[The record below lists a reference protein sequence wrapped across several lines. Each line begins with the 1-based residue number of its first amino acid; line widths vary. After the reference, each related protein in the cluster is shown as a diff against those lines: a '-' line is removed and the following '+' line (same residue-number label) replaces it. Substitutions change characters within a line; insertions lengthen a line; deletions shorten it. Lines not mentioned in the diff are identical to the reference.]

1 MKKATLLKL
10 SLSTV
15 LVAAALRL
23 YATHASETPPPAD
36 LPSLV
41 HEGDLLRI
49 PEQSPL
55 RRSLTVAAINEQSI
69 AAPFTL
75 PALVEADPARLV
87 KVTPPLAGRIVSLN
101 KQLGDE
107 VKAGEVLFT
116 MDAPDMAQAGA
127 DNAKAQSAL
136 SLAQRNLA
144 RQHELAQSDIAAKR
158 DVEQAQ
164 GDYDSAAAEA
174 ARAAARLAQLGAHA
188 ASGADLA
195 AAGRVG
201 DSGHGDAA
209 GRAARAG
216 SVGAG
221 GSTGGFG
228 TGTGRIVVRS
238 PIAGRVVELSAAAGA
253 FWNDATAPLMTV
265 ADLSKVFISANAQ
278 EKDLPQL
285 YVGQQASIK
294 LDAWPQP
301 VAGQV
306 RYIGEMLDAD
316 TRTIK
321 VRLPFDN
328 RDGHLKPGMFAE
340 ATLLARPHNGLLVPM
355 TAVIQ
360 SGFASRAFV
369 EVKPWQFEAR
379 ELKLGAQI
387 GEQVEVLAG
396 LKSGEHIVT
405 KDGVLLND

>member
-1 MKKATLLKL
+1 MMKKATLLKL
-10 SLSTV
+10 SLPV
-15 LVAAALRL
+15 LLIAGALRL
-23 YATHASETPPPAD
+23 YGSHASEAPAAAEV
-36 LPSLV
+36 PSLV

-55 RRSLTVAAINEQSI
+55 RRSLTVAAIDTQSI

-75 PALVEADPARLV
+75 PALVEADPGRLV
-87 KVTPPLAGRIVSLN
+87 KVTPPLAGRIVSIN

-116 MDAPDMAQAGA
+116 IDSADMAQAGA
-127 DNAKAQSAL
+127 DQAKAQSAL

-144 RQHELAQSDIAAKR
+144 RQHELAQGDIAAKR

-164 GDYDSAAAEA
+164 SDYDNATAEA
-174 ARAAARLAQLGAHA
+174 ARAAARLAQLGAHGA
-188 ASGADLA
+188 VGTTSGT
-195 AAGRVG
+195 
-201 DSGHGDAA
+201 
-209 GRAARAG
+209 
-216 SVGAG
+216 AG
-221 GSTGGFG
+221 G
-228 TGTGRIVVRS
+228 RIAVRA
-238 PIAGRVVELSAAAGA
+238 PIAGRVVELSAAAGGY
-253 FWNDATAPLMTV
+253 WNDVTAPLMTV
-265 ADLSKVFISANAQ
+265 ADLSKVYVSASAQ

-285 YVGQQASIK
+285 YVGQQASIQ

-301 VAGQV
+301 VTGQV

-340 ATLLARPHNGLLVPM
+340 ATLLAKPHDGLLVPM

-379 ELKLGAQI
+379 ELKLGTQI

-396 LKSGEHIVT
+396 LKAGERIVI

>member
-1 MKKATLLKL
+1 MMKKATLLKL
-10 SLSTV
+10 SLSVV
-15 LVAAALRL
+15 LIAAALRL
-23 YATHASETPPPAD
+23 YGSHASEAPAAAEV
-36 LPSLV
+36 PSLV

-55 RRSLTVAAINEQSI
+55 RRSLTVAAINTQSI

-75 PALVEADPARLV
+75 PALVEADPGRLV
-87 KVTPPLAGRIVSLN
+87 KVTPPLAGRIVSIN

-116 MDAPDMAQAGA
+116 IDSADMAQAGA
-127 DNAKAQSAL
+127 DQAKAQSAL

-144 RQHELAQSDIAAKR
+144 RQHELAQGDIAAKR

-164 GDYDSAAAEA
+164 SDYDNAAAEA
-174 ARAAARLAQLGAHA
+174 ARAAARLAQLGAHGTGG
-188 ASGADLA
+188 ASGT
-195 AAGRVG
+195 
-201 DSGHGDAA
+201 SG
-209 GRAARAG
+209 
-216 SVGAG
+216 
-221 GSTGGFG
+221 TGG
-228 TGTGRIVVRS
+228 GRIAVRA
-238 PIAGRVVELSAAAGA
+238 PIAGRVVELSAAAGGY
-253 FWNDATAPLMTV
+253 WNDATAPLMTV
-265 ADLSKVFISANAQ
+265 ADLSKVYVSASAQ

-285 YVGQQASIK
+285 YVGQQASIQ

-301 VAGQV
+301 VTGQV

-328 RDGHLKPGMFAE
+328 RDGRLKPGMFAE
-340 ATLLARPHNGLLVPM
+340 ATLLAKPHNGLLVPM

-396 LKSGEHIVT
+396 LKTGERIVI

>member
-10 SLSTV
+10 SLSV
-15 LVAAALRL
+15 LLLAAALRV
-23 YATHASETPPPAD
+23 YGSHASAAPAAAEA
-36 LPSLV
+36 PALV

-55 RRSLTVAAINEQSI
+55 RRSLTVAAIDTQSI
-69 AAPFTL
+69 AAPLTL
-75 PALVEADPARLV
+75 PALVEADQGRLV
-87 KVTPPLAGRIVSLN
+87 KVTPPLAGRIVSIN

-116 MDAPDMAQAGA
+116 IDSADMAQAGA
-127 DNAKAQSAL
+127 DQAKAQSAL

-144 RQHELAQSDIAAKR
+144 RQHELAQGDIAARR

-164 GDYDSAAAEA
+164 SDYDNAAAEA
-174 ARAAARLAQLGAHA
+174 ARAAARLAQLGAHGTGG
-188 ASGADLA
+188 ASGT
-195 AAGRVG
+195 
-201 DSGHGDAA
+201 S
-209 GRAARAG
+209 
-216 SVGAG
+216 
-221 GSTGGFG
+221 STGG
-228 TGTGRIVVRS
+228 GRIAVRA
-238 PIAGRVVELSAAAGA
+238 PIAGRVVELSAAAGGY
-253 FWNDATAPLMTV
+253 WNDATAPLMTV
-265 ADLSKVFISANAQ
+265 ADLSKVYVSASAQ
-278 EKDLPQL
+278 EKDLAQL
-285 YVGQQASIK
+285 YVGQQASIQ

-301 VAGQV
+301 VTGQV
-306 RYIGEMLDAD
+306 RYIGEMLDPE

-340 ATLLARPHNGLLVPM
+340 ATLLAKPHNGLLVPM
-355 TAVIQ
+355 AAVIQ

-387 GEQVEVLAG
+387 GEQVEVLTG
-396 LKSGEHIVT
+396 LKAGERIVI

>member
-10 SLSTV
+10 SLSTL

-23 YATHASETPPPAD
+23 YATHASEAPPPAD
-36 LPSLV
+36 VPSLV

-55 RRSLTVAAINEQSI
+55 RRSLTVAAIDEQSI

-75 PALVEADPARLV
+75 PAQVEADPARLV

-116 MDAPDMAQAGA
+116 IDAPDMAQAGA

-136 SLAQRNLA
+136 LLAQRNLA
-144 RQHELAQSDIAAKR
+144 RQRELAQSDIAARR

-188 ASGADLA
+188 APGADLA
-195 AAGRVG
+195 ADSHAGR
-201 DSGHGDAA
+201 SS
-209 GRAARAG
+209 GRAATA
-216 SVGAG
+216 
-221 GSTGGFG
+221 
-228 TGTGRIVVRS
+228 GTGRIVVRS

-285 YVGQQASIK
+285 YIGQQANIK

-379 ELKLGAQI
+379 ELKLGTQI
-387 GEQVEVLAG
+387 GEQVEVLDG
-396 LKSGEHIVT
+396 LKSGERIVT

>member
-1 MKKATLLKL
+1 MMKKATLLKL
-10 SLSTV
+10 SLSTL

-23 YATHASETPPPAD
+23 YATHASEAPPPAD
-36 LPSLV
+36 VPSLV

-49 PEQSPL
+49 PELSPL

-116 MDAPDMAQAGA
+116 IDAPEMAQVGA

-136 SLAQRNLA
+136 LLAQRNLA
-144 RQHELAQSDIAAKR
+144 RQRELAQSDIAAKR

-164 GDYDSAAAEA
+164 SDYDSAAAEA

-188 ASGADLA
+188 APGTDLTADSH
-195 AAGRVG
+195 AGR
-201 DSGHGDAA
+201 SS
-209 GRAARAG
+209 GRAATA
-216 SVGAG
+216 
-221 GSTGGFG
+221 
-228 TGTGRIVVRS
+228 GTGRIVVRS

-285 YVGQQASIK
+285 YIGQQANIK

-379 ELKLGAQI
+379 ELKLGTQI
-387 GEQVEVLAG
+387 GEQVEVLDG
-396 LKSGEHIVT
+396 LKSGERIVT

>member
-1 MKKATLLKL
+1 MMKKATLLKL
-10 SLSTV
+10 SLSV
-15 LVAAALRL
+15 LLVAAALRL
-23 YATHASETPPPAD
+23 YGSHASEAPAAAE

-55 RRSLTVAAINEQSI
+55 RRSLTVAAINTQSI

-75 PALVEADPARLV
+75 PALVEADPGRLV
-87 KVTPPLAGRIVSLN
+87 KVSAPLAGRIVSLN

-116 MDAPDMAQAGA
+116 IDAPDMAQAGA
-127 DNAKAQSAL
+127 DHAKAQSAL

-144 RQHELAQSDIAAKR
+144 RQHELAQGDIAAKR

-174 ARAAARLAQLGAHA
+174 ARAGARLAQLGAHA
-188 ASGADLA
+188 GAGSGA
-195 AAGRVG
+195 
-201 DSGHGDAA
+201 
-209 GRAARAG
+209 
-216 SVGAG
+216 
-221 GSTGGFG
+221 
-228 TGTGRIVVRS
+228 GRIAVRA

-253 FWNDATAPLMTV
+253 YWNDATAPLMTV
-265 ADLSKVFISANAQ
+265 ADLSKVYVSASAQ
-278 EKDLPQL
+278 EKDLAQL

-294 LDAWPQP
+294 LDAWPQA
-301 VAGQV
+301 VTGQV
-306 RYIGEMLDAD
+306 RYIGEMLDPD

-340 ATLLARPHNGLLVPM
+340 ATLLAKPHNGLLVPM

-396 LKSGEHIVT
+396 LKTGERIVT

>member
-1 MKKATLLKL
+1 MMKKATLLKL
-10 SLSTV
+10 SLSTL

-23 YATHASETPPPAD
+23 YATHASEAPPPAD
-36 LPSLV
+36 VPSLV

-49 PEQSPL
+49 PELSPL
-55 RRSLTVAAINEQSI
+55 RRSLTVAAIDEQSI

-116 MDAPDMAQAGA
+116 IDAPDMAQAGA

-136 SLAQRNLA
+136 LLAQRNLA
-144 RQHELAQSDIAAKR
+144 RQRELAQSDIAAKR

-174 ARAAARLAQLGAHA
+174 ARATARLAQLGAHA

-195 AAGRVG
+195 ADGHAGR
-201 DSGHGDAA
+201 SS
-209 GRAARAG
+209 GRAATA
-216 SVGAG
+216 
-221 GSTGGFG
+221 
-228 TGTGRIVVRS
+228 GTGRIVVRS

-285 YVGQQASIK
+285 YIGQQANIK

-340 ATLLARPHNGLLVPM
+340 ATLLARPHNGMLVPM

-379 ELKLGAQI
+379 ELKLGTQI
-387 GEQVEVLAG
+387 GEQVEVLDG
-396 LKSGEHIVT
+396 LKSGERIVT

>member
-1 MKKATLLKL
+1 MKKSPLMKLTLSAL
-10 SLSTV
+10 
-15 LVAAALRL
+15 LVAAALCL
-23 YATHASETPPPAD
+23 CLFLFLFSSHATEAAAAAD
-36 LPSLV
+36 APSLV
-41 HEGDLLRI
+41 HDGDLLRI

-55 RRSLTVAAINEQSI
+55 RRSLTVAAITQQSI

-101 KQLGDE
+101 KQLGDA

-116 MDAPDMAQAGA
+116 IDAPDMAQAGA
-127 DNAKAQSAL
+127 DHAKAQAAL
-136 SLAQRNLA
+136 TLAQRNLA
-144 RQHELAQSDIAAKR
+144 RQRQLAQSDIAARR

-174 ARAAARLAQLGAHA
+174 ARAAARLAQLGA
-188 ASGADLA
+188 
-195 AAGRVG
+195 
-201 DSGHGDAA
+201 
-209 GRAARAG
+209 RAG
-216 SVGAG
+216 SSAG
-221 GSTGGFG
+221 SAGSGH
-228 TGTGRIVVRS
+228 IVVRA

-253 FWNDATAPLMTV
+253 YWNDASAPLMTV
-265 ADLSKVFISANAQ
+265 ADLSKVYLSASAQ
-278 EKDLPQL
+278 EKDLAQL

-340 ATLLARPHNGLLVPM
+340 ATLLARPHDGLLVPM
-355 TAVIQ
+355 AAVIQ

-379 ELKLGAQI
+379 ELKLGTQI

-396 LKSGEHIVT
+396 LKSGERIVT

>member
-10 SLSTV
+10 SLSTL

-23 YATHASETPPPAD
+23 YATHASEAPPPAD
-36 LPSLV
+36 VPSLV

-55 RRSLTVAAINEQSI
+55 RRSLTVAAIDEQSI

-116 MDAPDMAQAGA
+116 IDAPDMAQVGA

-136 SLAQRNLA
+136 LLAQRNLA
-144 RQHELAQSDIAAKR
+144 RQRELAQSDIAAKR

-174 ARAAARLAQLGAHA
+174 ARATARLAQLGAHA

-195 AAGRVG
+195 AGSHAGR
-201 DSGHGDAA
+201 SS
-209 GRAARAG
+209 GRAATA
-216 SVGAG
+216 
-221 GSTGGFG
+221 
-228 TGTGRIVVRS
+228 GTGRIVVRS

-285 YVGQQASIK
+285 YIGQQANIK
-294 LDAWPQP
+294 LDAWPQS

-321 VRLPFDN
+321 VRLPFEN

-379 ELKLGAQI
+379 ELKLGTQI
-387 GEQVEVLAG
+387 GEQVEVLDG
-396 LKSGEHIVT
+396 LKSGERIVT

>member
-1 MKKATLLKL
+1 MMKKATLLKL
-10 SLSTV
+10 SLPV
-15 LVAAALRL
+15 LLIAGALRL
-23 YATHASETPPPAD
+23 YGSHASEAPAAAEV
-36 LPSLV
+36 PSLV

-55 RRSLTVAAINEQSI
+55 RRSLTVAAIDTQSI

-75 PALVEADPARLV
+75 PALVEADPGRLV
-87 KVTPPLAGRIVSLN
+87 KVTPPLAGRIVSIN

-116 MDAPDMAQAGA
+116 IDSADMAQAGA
-127 DNAKAQSAL
+127 DQAKAQSAL

-144 RQHELAQSDIAAKR
+144 RQHELAQGDIAAKR

-164 GDYDSAAAEA
+164 SDYDNAAAEA
-174 ARAAARLAQLGAHA
+174 ARAAARLAQLGAHGA
-188 ASGADLA
+188 VGTTSGT
-195 AAGRVG
+195 
-201 DSGHGDAA
+201 
-209 GRAARAG
+209 
-216 SVGAG
+216 AG
-221 GSTGGFG
+221 G
-228 TGTGRIVVRS
+228 RIAVRA
-238 PIAGRVVELSAAAGA
+238 PIAGRVVELSAAAGGY
-253 FWNDATAPLMTV
+253 WNDATAPLMTV
-265 ADLSKVFISANAQ
+265 ADLSKVYVSASAQ
-278 EKDLPQL
+278 EKDLAQL
-285 YVGQQASIK
+285 YVGQQASIQ

-301 VAGQV
+301 VTGQV

-340 ATLLARPHNGLLVPM
+340 ATLLAKPHDGLLVPM

-396 LKSGEHIVT
+396 LKAGERIVI

>member
-10 SLSTV
+10 SLSAA

-23 YATHASETPPPAD
+23 YATHASDTPPPAD
-36 LPSLV
+36 VPSLV

-55 RRSLTVAAINEQSI
+55 RRSLTVAAIDEQSI

-75 PALVEADPARLV
+75 PALVEGDPARLV

-144 RQHELAQSDIAAKR
+144 RQRELAQSDIAARR

-195 AAGRVG
+195 AGSR
-201 DSGHGDAA
+201 A
-209 GRAARAG
+209 GRAANA
-216 SVGAG
+216 
-221 GSTGGFG
+221 
-228 TGTGRIVVRS
+228 GTGRIVVRS

-278 EKDLPQL
+278 EKDLAQL

-379 ELKLGAQI
+379 ELKLGTQI

-396 LKSGEHIVT
+396 LKSGDRIVT